1 MNDVQIIWDLPDEP
15 NGNFRHILD
24 GHDVTI
30 EEIDELFHSDDIERS
45 FSRRSGKPMIF
56 GWTSTGKYL
65 AVIYEEVM
73 DDPLIVYPITA
84 FPVPPR

>member
-1 MNDVQIIWDLPDEP
+1 
-15 NGNFRHILD
+15 
-24 GHDVTI
+24 
-30 EEIDELFHSDDIERS
+30 
-45 FSRRSGKPMIF
+45 MIF